1 MCKVKSGVLITNK
14 EDVQNMIIGIIFRQQ
29 TKYRREHILESAK
42 KYFKG
47 SALEINNNALGLIVD
62 ENLDILSRNGAICCK
77 NGNYIPEKFI

>member
-29 TKYRREHILESAK
+29 KKYR
-42 KYFKG
+42 
-47 SALEINNNALGLIVD
+47 LIVD